1 MAAAYLR
8 GVLLMRV
15 CGRAPVLGSSAQP
28 SGSVWGSFGPLRAA
42 LRRVSGVQGNA
53 VVTSQ
58 LWAGEPDDGAGRRG
72 DGWKKMAA
80 TAAAAFWLSGS
91 SEEPASEEEEL
102 MTLLKKAKLSIRRG
116 ELEEAS
122 SFLHAAAVLAQRRRH
137 VPAIIYTYSQM
148 ANLAYVRGRLSQAE
162 KLFKAAMS
170 YMLAEGTAQDDN
182 AFVEMSLKLAAMY
195 AQQNKAELAEHG
207 FRFCLETLEVKVQ
220 KLEETPAD
228 QLTGEPH
235 GAATAA
241 AFASLTSPRARPD
254 ADQLLRKDTR
264 LLLGLCL
271 DSRARY
277 LASTRRLAQAAD
289 DYRKALDICAQEQG
303 PQHHQTLVLM
313 SDLATILDMQG
324 RHDDALALIRQAA
337 DAARASGHEDLHVL
351 LANMA
356 AVLLHAGRRDDGLRL
371 LREALGLA
379 RRADDREAVR
389 HILRSL
395 RGAEA
400 GPDGE
405 GAEPRSS

>member
-228 QLTGEPH
+228 QLT
-235 GAATAA
+235 
-241 AFASLTSPRARPD
+241 D